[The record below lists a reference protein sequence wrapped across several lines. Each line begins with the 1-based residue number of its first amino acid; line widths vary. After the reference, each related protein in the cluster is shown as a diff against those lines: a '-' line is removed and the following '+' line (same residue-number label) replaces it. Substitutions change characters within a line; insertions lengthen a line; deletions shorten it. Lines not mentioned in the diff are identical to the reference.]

1 MRNRNLPSVF
11 RNELIPSW
19 FSDDID
25 VLFRNFFE
33 NDDFFRPAVNSNV
46 KYPVD
51 TYETEKD
58 LNIEIAVV
66 GIDKNDIHIDEED
79 GILHIS
85 YDNRAS
91 CENKVETH
99 YYQRGIAKRAFNFG
113 WKIADDKFD
122 VKKIEA
128 TMDKG
133 ILKITI
139 PKYKEDEKP
148 TSIKNTIQ
156 IK

>member
-1 MRNRNLPSVF
+1 MKNNNNLPSVF
-11 RNELIPSW
+11 RNELMPSW
-19 FSDDID
+19 FSNDMD
-25 VLFRNFFE
+25 VLIRNFFE
-33 NDDFFRPAVNSNV
+33 NDDFFRPAIHANV

-58 LNIEIAVV
+58 LNIEVAVA
-66 GIDKNDIHIDEED
+66 GIDKNDIQINEENGVLYVNYQKEED
-79 GILHIS
+79 S
-85 YDNRAS
+85 
-91 CENKVETH
+91 ENEDKH
-99 YYQRGIAKRAFNFG
+99 YFQRSIAKRAFNFG

-122 VKKIEA
+122 IKKIEA
-128 TMDKG
+128 TMNSG

-139 PKYKEDEKP
+139 PKFKEDEKP